1 MEISETDF
9 FDALTIQNDQISYV
23 KHVSAPLYVFFTLF
37 GCWGGRGLPRGLGHN
52 LLMQFSRLSSSRMVV
67 PLRSSRCLAEGNRIS
82 FVWCQP
88 PPPSTGG
95 PHCAFWGNCSKGEGT
110 ELPTHVSP
118 DTFTGPVP
126 PPARSQCLFFPPST
140 TTPPN
145 LDLQMAVRRDFPSA
159 VAPFPPHVPPM
170 SNANLNVSWGDAP
183 AAQTMLAKSGVQSP
197 AAERLT
203 KMKASLGTLHQSI
216 RTDVESRKA
225 QEEARINEVRELATK
240 VDKHL
245 QLEVKRRTDA
255 DKTLQHMF
263 ETRLKDI
270 ADNIEKG
277 YAAKLDDMRQNV
289 DILTKKVA
297 VQGHGQA
304 TA

>member
-1 MEISETDF
+1 
-9 FDALTIQNDQISYV
+9 
-23 KHVSAPLYVFFTLF
+23 
-37 GCWGGRGLPRGLGHN
+37 
-52 LLMQFSRLSSSRMVV
+52 
-67 PLRSSRCLAEGNRIS
+67 
-82 FVWCQP
+82 
-88 PPPSTGG
+88 
-95 PHCAFWGNCSKGEGT
+95 
-110 ELPTHVSP
+110 
-118 DTFTGPVP
+118 
-126 PPARSQCLFFPPST
+126 
-140 TTPPN
+140 
-145 LDLQMAVRRDFPSA
+145 
-159 VAPFPPHVPPM
+159 M

-289 DILTKKVA
+289 DILTKKVVSLEKEIVSERERTARLASELRHASTNSVADVKAALEQEKATRLERETQILKKIAEDTHQTQERVEMEKTARVEA
-297 VQGHGQA
+297 VEALRDEITKQMKTTERIAEKFRSKTMDDMDCVKAAIRVEAQTRESAEENLAHTMDVITNQFQSA
-304 TA
+304 MALLSK